1 MRLKIN
7 LEKKISLFLII
18 ILCQQIF
25 ILNIVDNKAAFQPND
40 NEFSINNPLPP
51 YYSYNN
57 IHVNDSLVYLLD
69 GLSIEVMDVSELNNI
84 RKIKTIEYDYNTY
97 GWFSS
102 DYSIYDWE
110 NNEFT
115 FYDYNTYRE
124 TFNITTL
131 HYNETHYTGAKYY
144 SYNIS
149 HNNTGRFNQRIFREN
164 NLLYIFLIYEEY
176 SHFIEDISL
185 EITLLTFDIT
195 NRTNPIMLNSP
206 ISFYNSTGLEEWE
219 ETDRLISTRNKFS
232 FYDNHLYLVRAYESH
247 EDNGYFSTR
256 ELEFSFGFIKAWD
269 ISNHSG
275 PIEEFT
281 LEVDQWEYSTIAI
294 HENLLFYKI
303 SNYGFIMYDCTDMQN
318 IQYLSTYKN
327 DYSAKQMIV
336 SGDLLYLI
344 STGKIQILDIK
355 NPNKIKKIGEY
366 NPRFQGDGYF
376 IEAILEEKILYV
388 SRASEYED
396 RCFFIIDC
404 NNPRN
409 PKKLLPLGSQLSEDA
424 FWKLEVYVLTGIPVI
439 IAIAGVTIIIR
450 ILRKKRVVGKIEV

>member
-18 ILCQQIF
+18 ILCQQLF
-25 ILNIVDNKAAFQPND
+25 ILNLVDNKAAFQPIS
-40 NEFSINNPLPP
+40 NEFSMNNPVAP
-51 YYSYNN
+51 YYSYSN
-57 IHVNDSLVYLLD
+57 IHLNDSLVYLLD
-69 GLSIEVMDVSELNNI
+69 GLSIEVMDVSELNDI
-84 RKIKTIEYDYNTY
+84 RKIKTIEYDYY
-97 GWFSS
+97 SYRGFSS
-102 DYSIYDWE
+102 DYTIYDWE
-110 NNEFT
+110 NNEFV
-115 FYDYNTYRE
+115 FYDYNPFRE

-131 HYNETHYTGAKYY
+131 QYNETHYTGAKYY

-149 HNNTGRFNQRIFREN
+149 QNKTGLFNQKLFREN
-164 NLLYIFLIYEEY
+164 NLLYIFLIYEEHSY
-176 SHFIEDISL
+176 FIEDISL
-185 EITLLTFDIT
+185 EIKLLTFDIT

-219 ETDRLISTRNKFS
+219 ETDRLISTRNRFS

-247 EDNGYFSTR
+247 EDNGYFSSS
-256 ELEFSFGFIKAWD
+256 ELEFSFGFMKTWD
-269 ISNHSG
+269 ISNHSE

-281 LEVDQWEYSTIAI
+281 LEVDQWQFSTIII

-303 SNYGFIMYDCTDMQN
+303 SNYGFIMYDCADMRD

-327 DYSAKQMIV
+327 DYTPNQIIV

-355 NPNKIKKIGEY
+355 NPEKIKKIGEY
-366 NPRFQGDGYF
+366 NPRFQGDGSF

-404 NNPRN
+404 NNPTN
-409 PKKLLPLGSQLSEDA
+409 PKKLFPLGSQLSEDA
-424 FWKLEVYVLTGIPVI
+424 LWKLEVYVLMGIPVI
-439 IAIAGVTIIIR
+439 IALAGVTIIIR
-450 ILRKKRVVGKIEV
+450 ILRKKREVGKIGV